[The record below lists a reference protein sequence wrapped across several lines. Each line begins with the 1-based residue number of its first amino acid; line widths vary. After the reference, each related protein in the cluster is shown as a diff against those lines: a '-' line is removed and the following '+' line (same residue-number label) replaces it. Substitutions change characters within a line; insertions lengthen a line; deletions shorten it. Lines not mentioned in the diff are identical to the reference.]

1 MESYTRIP
9 APQWYTIYAK
19 PRQEERAASNLRAW
33 NIETFAP
40 KLKERRYRSL
50 RGQPIQVVKPLFPRY
65 IFARF
70 DASKLLHKVWFTRG
84 VNSVVSFGGHAV
96 VVSEEIIS
104 NIRSRTSEDGFI
116 RTGEELTVGDKVR
129 VKDGLLHGFEGVFES
144 KTKASTRVKL
154 LLNAVNYQCRIE
166 IERDLIERVG

>member
-9 APQWYTIYAK
+9 APQWYVIYAK
-19 PRQEERAASNLRAW
+19 PRQEERAASNLTAW

-40 KLKERRYRSL
+40 MLKERRYNSL
-50 RGQPIQVVKPLFPRY
+50 RGEPIHVIKPLFPRY

-70 DASKLLHKVWFTRG
+70 DAGKLLHKVWFTRG

-96 VVSEEIIS
+96 VVSEDIIS
-104 NIRSRTSEDGFI
+104 NIRSRMSEEGFI

-129 VKDGLLHGFEGVFES
+129 VKDGLLHDFVGVFES
-144 KTKASTRVKL
+144 NTKASTRVKL
-154 LLNAVNYQCRIE
+154 LLSAVNYQCRVE
-166 IERDLIERVG
+166 VERNLIEKVG